1 MSKVLKAWL
10 KVMLSI
16 VTDDSA
22 SPRMASRLS
31 LAGIKPM
38 HPAVL
43 ESMRVRINTVGRRYR
58 FIV

>member
-1 MSKVLKAWL
+1 
-10 KVMLSI
+10 
-16 VTDDSA
+16 
-22 SPRMASRLS
+22 
-31 LAGIKPM
+31 M

>member
-1 MSKVLKAWL
+1 
-10 KVMLSI
+10 
-16 VTDDSA
+16 
-22 SPRMASRLS
+22 MASRLS